1 MQELKDKVAVITG
14 AGSGLGREL
23 AKLCAAEQMKLVL
36 ADVDTQGLAETQA
49 MLGSAAVVTQ
59 RCDVSTRSDV
69 DALAAVAYDTYG
81 QANLLF
87 NNAGVAASGPVW
99 SSTPEEWEW
108 VMGVN
113 LMGVVHGIQAF
124 VPRMLKQG
132 EPAHVVN
139 TGSLA
144 GLTSVPGSSVYCV
157 SKHGVVTLSECLLFD
172 LQSASAEIGV
182 SVLCPA
188 FFATGIGNSERNRP
202 AELSAC
208 NPDGEAYAEFVR
220 AAIAAGKL
228 SAADIARITI
238 EGIKAD
244 RFYILPHKGARLS
257 VETRMRDIL
266 DDRQP
271 TNPLG

>member
-1 MQELKDKVAVITG
+1 MQELKGKVAVITG

-36 ADVDTQGLAETQA
+36 ADVDVNGLEETLALVSEAEAITR
-49 MLGSAAVVTQ
+49 
-59 RCDVSTRSDV
+59 RCDVSKRSEL
-69 DALAAVAYDTYG
+69 DALASAAYEAFG

-132 EPAHVVN
+132 EAAHIVN

-144 GLTSVPGSSVYCV
+144 GLTSVPGSGVYCV
-157 SKHGVVTLSECLLFD
+157 SKHGVVTLSECLHHD
-172 LQSASAEIGV
+172 LQGASADIGV

-188 FFATGIGNSERNRP
+188 FFATGIGESERNRP
-202 AELSAC
+202 AELSAS

-220 AAIAAGKL
+220 AAIAAGRL

-238 EGIKAD
+238 ESVKAN
-244 RFYILPHKGARLS
+244 RFYILPHKGARVS
-257 VETRMRDIL
+257 VESRMRDIL
-266 DDRQP
+266 EDKLP
-271 TNPLG
+271 TNPVA

>member
-1 MQELKDKVAVITG
+1 MQELKGRVAVITG

-23 AKLCAAEQMKLVL
+23 AKLCAGEHMKLVL
-36 ADVDTQGLAETQA
+36 ADVDAKGLEETKA
-49 MLGSAAVVTQ
+49 LVSGVESITR
-59 RCDVSTRSDV
+59 RCDVSKRGEL
-69 DALAAVAYDTYG
+69 DALADAAYEAFG

-99 SSTPEEWEW
+99 TSTPEEWEW

-132 EPAHVVN
+132 EPAHIVN

-157 SKHGVVTLSECLLFD
+157 SKHGVVTLSECLHHD
-172 LQSASAEIGV
+172 LQIASADIGV

-188 FFATGIGNSERNRP
+188 FFATGIADSERNRP
-202 AELSAC
+202 AELSAS
-208 NPDGEAYAEFVR
+208 NPEGEAYAEFVR
-220 AAIAAGKL
+220 AAIAAGRL
-228 SAADIARITI
+228 SAEDIARFTLDSV
-238 EGIKAD
+238 KAN
-244 RFYILPHKGARLS
+244 RFYILPHKGARKS
-257 VETRMRDIL
+257 VEIRMHDIL
-266 DDRQP
+266 EERTP
-271 TNPLG
+271 TSPLA